1 MVVLLDIERQ
11 VLTLY
16 GKKGMVEMPFTQAA
30 AMYDYLE
37 GDNVLYITNAMEV
50 SASEVLNVIKGMG
63 VVIQNDIVQE
73 TGFKYLHA
81 PGEESIYI
89 EEHLQFKGKFDCKR
103 IDEGMTQL
111 IETNP
116 ILQNLIRAKKIEIIG
131 ERKKASLKRQEN
143 QNKNKKIHDEAAAD
157 AKLSGMIMDMSVED
171 FAAGGG
177 SMPTVAGH
185 EEAIVVDLNRAGRVG
200 TGSGTSGP
208 SFNTMSELMDNI
220 DGLEGQV

>member
-1 MVVLLDIERQ
+1 MIVLLDIERQ

-30 AMYDYLE
+30 SMYDYLE

-89 EEHLQFKGKFDCKR
+89 EEHLQFKGKYDCKR
-103 IDEGMTQL
+103 IDEVMTQI
-111 IETNP
+111 IEKNP

-131 ERKKASLKRQEN
+131 ERKRASLKRQQN
-143 QNKNKKIHDEAAAD
+143 QRMDKKIQDQDVAD
-157 AKLSGMIMDMSVED
+157 AKLSGIIMDTAVAD
-171 FAAGGG
+171 WDG
-177 SMPTVAGH
+177 SMTGVSGH
-185 EEAIVVDLNRAGRVG
+185 ESAIVVDLNKGGRVG
-200 TGSGTSGP
+200 TGSGGLGP

-220 DGLEGQV
+220 DGLEG

>member
-1 MVVLLDIERQ
+1 MVVLLDIEKQ

-16 GKKGMVEMPFTQAA
+16 GRKGMVEIPFTQAA
-30 AMYDYLE
+30 SMFDYLE
-37 GDNVLYITNAMEV
+37 GDRVLYITNAMEV
-50 SASEVLNVIKGMG
+50 NASEVMNVIKGMG

-103 IDEGMTQL
+103 IDEAMTQV
-111 IETNP
+111 IESHP

-131 ERKKASLKRQEN
+131 ERKRASLKRQQN
-143 QNKNKKIHDEAAAD
+143 QRMDKKIQDQDVAD
-157 AKLSGMIMDMSVED
+157 AKLSGIIMDTAVAD
-171 FAAGGG
+171 WDG
-177 SMPTVAGH
+177 SMTGVSGH
-185 EEAIVVDLNRAGRVG
+185 ESAIVVDLNKGGRVG
-200 TGSGTSGP
+200 TGSGGLGP

-220 DGLEGQV
+220 DGLEG

>member
-1 MVVLLDIERQ
+1 MIVLLDIERQ
-11 VLTLY
+11 ILTLY

-30 AMYDYLE
+30 SMYDYLE

-63 VVIQNDIVQE
+63 VAIQNDIVQE

-89 EEHLQFKGKFDCKR
+89 EEHLQFKGRFDCKR
-103 IDEGMTQL
+103 IDEAMTQL
-111 IETNP
+111 IEKNP

-131 ERKKASLKRQEN
+131 ERKRASLNRQKQQQ
-143 QNKNKKIHDEAAAD
+143 QNKQIQDQEAAD
-157 AKLSGMIMDMSVED
+157 AKLSGLIMDMSVED

-177 SMPTVAGH
+177 SMPKVPGH
-185 EEAIVVDLNRAGRVG
+185 ESAMTIDLNRAGRVG
-200 TGSGTSGP
+200 TGSGGLGP
-208 SFNTMSELMDNI
+208 TFNTMSELMDNI
-220 DGLEGQV
+220 DGLD